1 MDRLKLISRLF
12 QLAVDVYK
20 MTVKVNERVG
30 VFKYEDSICDLLYHM
45 KYMYVGDFV
54 KSEAEQAIQRLCPSM
69 REKLKYIYNTHMGSG
84 DASSVITSLGN
95 SSVNSLI

>member
-1 MDRLKLISRLF
+1 M

-30 VFKYEDSICDLLYHM
+30 VLKYEDSICDFLYHM

-54 KSEAEQAIQRLCPSM
+54 KNEAEQAIQRLSPSM
-69 REKLKYIYNTHMGSG
+69 RDKLKYISHTQINATVDLPHKLAPGPF
-84 DASSVITSLGN
+84 SLF
-95 SSVNSLI
+95 